1 MDQAAITNLLV
12 AAVIALISFAAYAG
26 RKLVDVGVKYLEAKL
41 GSTQFSQISERAETM
56 VRYLEQSPIFKDFD
70 GAKKFELLKIDL
82 IKFAADKGIPLSDA
96 DLNKI
101 GEAAVR
107 VVKKEIGTVDW
118 GANDEDIDAL
128 TSSIIDQVTGAN

>member
-12 AAVIALISFAAYAG
+12 AAAVALIGFVAYAG

-41 GSTQFSQISERAETM
+41 GSTQFNQVSDQAETM

-70 GAKKFELLKIDL
+70 GAKKFELLKLDL
-82 IKFAADKGIPLSDA
+82 LKFVQVKGIPLTDA

-107 VVKKEIGTVDW
+107 VVKKEIGAVDW
-118 GANDEDIDAL
+118 GYNDEDLDAL
-128 TSSIIDQVTGAN
+128 TGSIIDQVTGAE